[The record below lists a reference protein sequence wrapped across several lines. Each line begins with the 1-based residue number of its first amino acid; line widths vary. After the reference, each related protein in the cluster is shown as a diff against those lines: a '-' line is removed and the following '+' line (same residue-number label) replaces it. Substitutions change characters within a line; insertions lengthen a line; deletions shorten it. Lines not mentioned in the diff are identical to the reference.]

1 MMCKLFLFFALLLS
15 VLEPLLGRP
24 LIHSAEMTYGRP
36 GKCSHLLSFT
46 HAKVQQV
53 ICYISCSPV
62 VLVEEEQGVSPDDLS
77 YSKQAYLSQG
87 AAGFGYPSL
96 ITGDI
101 SSDGQRF
108 ISICSSLKLAVK
120 PQGNF
125 DLCFPVLFKYHT
137 AMKDNLSILT
147 QFVVQVLLE
156 KPLSSR
162 FLGGRKQY
170 RKRGG
175 NTECFWK
182 YCV

>member
-1 MMCKLFLFFALLLS
+1 M
-15 VLEPLLGRP
+15 P
-24 LIHSAEMTYGRP
+24 
-36 GKCSHLLSFT
+36 
-46 HAKVQQV
+46 
-53 ICYISCSPV
+53 CSPV
-62 VLVEEEQGVSPDDLS
+62 VLVEEEQVVSPDDLS

-101 SSDGQRF
+101 SSDGLR
-108 ISICSSLKLAVK
+108 
-120 PQGNF
+120 
-125 DLCFPVLFKYHT
+125 T
-137 AMKDNLSILT
+137 AG
-147 QFVVQVLLE
+147 FVPSQAAKEVLLE
-156 KPLSSR
+156 KPLLSR

>member
-15 VLEPLLGRP
+15 VLEPLLGHP
-24 LIHSAEMTYGRP
+24 LIHSAEMTYTRP
-36 GKCSHLLSFT
+36 
-46 HAKVQQV
+46 
-53 ICYISCSPV
+53 
-62 VLVEEEQGVSPDDLS
+62 VLVEEEQVVSPDDLS

-101 SSDGQRF
+101 SSDGLR
-108 ISICSSLKLAVK
+108 
-120 PQGNF
+120 
-125 DLCFPVLFKYHT
+125 T
-137 AMKDNLSILT
+137 AG
-147 QFVVQVLLE
+147 FVPSQAAKEVLLE
-156 KPLSSR
+156 KPLLSR

>member
-1 MMCKLFLFFALLLS
+1 MGWRHGQRWKVYKCRTETRWDETLLTKVTEERECVCVCVRVIMMCKLFLFFALLLS

-46 HAKVQQV
+46 QAKVQQV

-62 VLVEEEQGVSPDDLS
+62 VLVEEEQVVSPDDLS

-87 AAGFGYPSL
+87 AAGFGYPAL

-125 DLCFPVLFKYHT
+125 DL
-137 AMKDNLSILT
+137 M
-147 QFVVQVLLE
+147 
-156 KPLSSR
+156 LSS
-162 FLGGRKQY
+162 LI
-170 RKRGG
+170 
-175 NTECFWK
+175 
-182 YCV
+182 

>member
-15 VLEPLLGRP
+15 VLEPLLGHP
-24 LIHSAEMTYGRP
+24 LIHSAEMTYTRP
-36 GKCSHLLSFT
+36 
-46 HAKVQQV
+46 
-53 ICYISCSPV
+53 
-62 VLVEEEQGVSPDDLS
+62 VLVEEEQVVSPDDLS

-101 SSDGQRF
+101 SSDGERF
-108 ISICSSLKLAVK
+108 ISISSSLKLAV
-120 PQGNF
+120 
-125 DLCFPVLFKYHT
+125 
-137 AMKDNLSILT
+137 
-147 QFVVQVLLE
+147 LLE
-156 KPLSSR
+156 KPLLSR

>member
-1 MMCKLFLFFALLLS
+1 MMCKLFLFFVLLLS
-15 VLEPLLGRP
+15 VLEPLLGHP
-24 LIHSAEMTYGRP
+24 LIHSAEMTYTRP
-36 GKCSHLLSFT
+36 
-46 HAKVQQV
+46 
-53 ICYISCSPV
+53 
-62 VLVEEEQGVSPDDLS
+62 VLVEEEQVVSPDDLS

-101 SSDGQRF
+101 SSDGLR
-108 ISICSSLKLAVK
+108 
-120 PQGNF
+120 
-125 DLCFPVLFKYHT
+125 T
-137 AMKDNLSILT
+137 AG
-147 QFVVQVLLE
+147 FVPSQAAKEVLLE
-156 KPLSSR
+156 KPLLSR

>member
-24 LIHSAEMTYGRP
+24 LIHSDEMTYSRP
-36 GKCSHLLSFT
+36 
-46 HAKVQQV
+46 
-53 ICYISCSPV
+53 
-62 VLVEEEQGVSPDDLS
+62 VLVEEEQVVSPDDLS

-101 SSDGQRF
+101 SSDGLRTAGF
-108 ISICSSLKLAVK
+108 VSSQAAKE
-120 PQGNF
+120 
-125 DLCFPVLFKYHT
+125 
-137 AMKDNLSILT
+137 
-147 QFVVQVLLE
+147 VLLE
-156 KPLSSR
+156 KPLLSR

-170 RKRGG
+170 RKRDG

>member
-1 MMCKLFLFFALLLS
+1 MAS
-15 VLEPLLGRP
+15 DGNVLEPLLGRP

-46 HAKVQQV
+46 QAKVQQV

-62 VLVEEEQGVSPDDLS
+62 VLVEEEQVVSPDDLS
-77 YSKQAYLSQG
+77 YSRQAYLSQG

-108 ISICSSLKLAVK
+108 ISICSSLKLAVSEQLDSSRVEMQK
-120 PQGNF
+120 N
-125 DLCFPVLFKYHT
+125 
-137 AMKDNLSILT
+137 
-147 QFVVQVLLE
+147 VQVLLE